1 MKRVKGAL
9 LLALCLSLLIVAS
22 HLLITSGTHEM
33 LHKLDEIGNLCDNGD
48 FLQAQDKINALEA
61 FCEQKEHWMAL
72 FLKRDYVANILVS
85 CSTLRAYAEPGSEP
99 DLRAE
104 LDRAKKQIEATE
116 HLFSSVV

>member
-9 LLALCLSLLIVAS
+9 LLLLFLVVLITIS
-22 HLLITSGTHEM
+22 HLLITADTGEM
-33 LHKLDEIGNLCDNGD
+33 LQQLEEIGALCDNGN
-48 FLQAQDKINALEA
+48 FEQAKEKIDYLET
-61 FCEQKEHWMAL
+61 FCEEKEHTMAL
-72 FLKRDYVANILVS
+72 FLKRDYVASVLVS

-99 DLRAE
+99 DLHAE